1 MISKR
6 EKMGRLTKAER
17 MKRNQDR
24 KLRNKLAFDADIALL
39 KSFCGI
45 GGRYSALELVVT
57 TSVKL
62 GLTVRGDV
70 HPHTQLKVLAGKV
83 RKLND
88 EPKFRCKTKKDF
100 YSSRAWKILRYQAF
114 ERYSNKCA
122 CCGGSPS
129 DGLTMHVDHIKPK
142 STHPELALDI
152 ENLQILCE
160 DCNVGKINQ
169 WQTDWRP

>member
-1 MISKR
+1 
-6 EKMGRLTKAER
+6 MGKLTKAER
-17 MKRNQDR
+17 VKRNQER
-24 KLRNKLAFDADIALL
+24 RLKNKQAFNDDIKLL

-45 GGRYSALELVVT
+45 GGNYSALELAVVT
-57 TSVKL
+57 SAKL

-70 HPHTQLKVLAGKV
+70 HPHTQIKVLAGKV
-83 RKLND
+83 RKLD
-88 EPKFRCKTKKDF
+88 DKPKFKCRTKKDF

-114 ERYSNKCA
+114 ERYGNKCA
-122 CCGGSPS
+122 CCGATPS
-129 DGLTMHVDHIKPK
+129 DGLVMHVDHIKPK
-142 STHPELALDI
+142 STSPELALDI